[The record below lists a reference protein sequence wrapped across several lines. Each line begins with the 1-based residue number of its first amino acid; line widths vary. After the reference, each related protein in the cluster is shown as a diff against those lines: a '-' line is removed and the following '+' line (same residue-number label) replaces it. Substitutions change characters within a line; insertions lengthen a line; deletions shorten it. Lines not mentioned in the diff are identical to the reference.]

1 MYKAV
6 NNYTLSNDIS
16 IPCIGAGT
24 WKYKDEV
31 AKVKTS
37 IATKDSK
44 ALE

>member
-24 WKYKDEV
+24 WKYKM
-31 AKVKTS
+31 KLHITQ
-37 IATKDSK
+37 
-44 ALE
+44 